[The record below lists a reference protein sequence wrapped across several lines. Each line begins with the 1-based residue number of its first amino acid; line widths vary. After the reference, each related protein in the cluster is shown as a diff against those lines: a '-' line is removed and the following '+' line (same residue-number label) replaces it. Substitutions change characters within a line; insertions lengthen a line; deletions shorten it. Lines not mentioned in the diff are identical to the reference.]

1 MVQHHKRKSM
11 SEGQRCAIIEMHVT
25 QDCLEPGILI
35 TIPKE
40 KILQRSYAKGSHIS
54 HTVYPIIFGFLR
66 SLSHWE
72 KYTKLTY
79 FNKKKVG
86 YLVKICLLIEF
97 L

>member
-1 MVQHHKRKSM
+1 M
-11 SEGQRCAIIEMHVT
+11 SEGQRCAVIEMHVT
-25 QDCLEPGILI
+25 QDCLEPGISI

-40 KILQRSYAKGSHIS
+40 KILQRSYAKGSHVS

-79 FNKKKVG
+79 FDKKKG
-86 YLVKICLLIEF
+86 LLSCENMPSYRF
-97 L
+97 FVR